1 MWRCWAPRRSRIAT
15 RTRRFVSSARFDYRP
30 IPVNP
35 AYEEI
40 EELTCFPNLAAIAEP
55 VHTITIYLGP
65 ARSTPLIE
73 EILAANPQRI
83 IMNPGAENEELAAAA
98 SGAGIEVVEGCTL
111 VMLKTGL
118 LFGNTRSDTLR
129 NASPRLDDS
138 SIDLCDATA
147 GPEACDNDPSTDR
160 RDSLNR
166 AVSCATCAEFEIES
180 ATQF

>member
-1 MWRCWAPRRSRIAT
+1 MALIPEEKRNVAVLGASPKPDRYSNQAIRLLG
-15 RTRRFVSSARFDYRP
+15 RFDYRP
-30 IPVNP
+30 IPVSP

-65 ARSTPLIE
+65 GRSTPLIE
-73 EILAANPQRI
+73 EILAVNPQRI

-118 LFGNTRSDTLR
+118 F
-129 NASPRLDDS
+129 
-138 SIDLCDATA
+138 
-147 GPEACDNDPSTDR
+147 
-160 RDSLNR
+160 
-166 AVSCATCAEFEIES
+166 
-180 ATQF
+180 

>member
-1 MWRCWAPRRSRIAT
+1 MALIPEEKRNVAVLGASPKPDRYSNQAIRLLG
-15 RTRRFVSSARFDYRP
+15 RFDYRP

-73 EILAANPQRI
+73 EILAANPQRL

-98 SGAGIEVVEGCTL
+98 SGTGIEVVEGCTL

-118 LFGNTRSDTLR
+118 F
-129 NASPRLDDS
+129 
-138 SIDLCDATA
+138 
-147 GPEACDNDPSTDR
+147 
-160 RDSLNR
+160 
-166 AVSCATCAEFEIES
+166 
-180 ATQF
+180 